1 MAFIKTTRAHEATG
15 DVHDMYRRQQD
26 HWGYVPNY
34 AKVFS
39 HRPEVMARWGRL
51 LAEIRRPADERRF
64 ELVTLAV
71 ALELKHSACSL
82 AHGRKLA
89 DIIGADNVIA
99 IAEGREP
106 DVLSNAETAMMR
118 FARDMARDA
127 RKITRGRVEELTKIH
142 GFSDDEV
149 FDIVAIASARCFF
162 TKMLDALGVEPD
174 SAFLGLDN
182 EFREKVGKGRPI
194 SHMTPEQ
201 LESDT
206 RAA

>member
-1 MAFIKTTRAHEATG
+1 
-15 DVHDMYRRQQD
+15 MYRRQQE
-26 HWGYVPNY
+26 HWGYVPEY

-51 LAEIRRPADERRF
+51 LAEIRRPADDRRF

-71 ALELKHSACSL
+71 ALELKHSSCSL

-99 IAEGREP
+99 IAEGQEP
-106 DVLSNAETAMMR
+106 DVLTEAEIAMMH
-118 FARDMARDA
+118 FARDVARDA
-127 RKITRGRVEELTKIH
+127 RKITRGRVEALTTIH

-149 FDIVAIASARCFF
+149 FDVVAIASARCFF
-162 TKMLDALGVEPD
+162 TKILDALGVEPD
-174 SAFLGLDN
+174 SAFMSLDP

-194 SHMTPEQ
+194 SHMTPER
-201 LESDT
+201 LEVET